1 MSNLIPEKRMDRTG
15 KLVTRHVKPEQESAA
30 RKPLP
35 APSLATVETPDGTT
49 KRDEIIA
56 NTLRAHLSEEDSVS
70 YLAFIS
76 RKSDLVKDALAK
88 ALDCEYNKERTAVAL
103 SVFDTWSNNI
113 ALFKLAID
121 DPEFILAM
129 SRIPEGEPQRESWDD
144 PYGAVISDMENA
156 FRDNFKK
163 NNINP
168 SSFDVDTYRPFLQAA
183 TITKSLGLDNS
194 TSTSMDEHLQR
205 QHVMDNL
212 DTFVK
217 HYPILHRA
225 IGSVDWLNQDP
236 IDSQGVLAFCNVL
249 DSTPHAAELLLAY
262 AEDRKRLD
270 LDEFTAVVD
279 GPSLSLSSGTL

>member
-168 SSFDVDTYRPFLQAA
+168 SSFDVATYRPFLQAA

-217 HYPILHRA
+217 HYPVLHQA
-225 IGSVDWLNQDP
+225 IGPVDSQES
-236 IDSQGVLAFCNVL
+236 IDSRGLLKFCRVL
-249 DSTPHAAELLLAY
+249 DDNPHAAEMLVAY
-262 AEDRKRLD
+262 TKERQRLD
-270 LDEFTAVVD
+270 ADEFVAIVN
-279 GPSLSLSSGTL
+279 GPSISLSSGTL